1 MGLLDGG
8 KKELFGAIQ
17 AGGVSN
23 PISGAKAN
31 VSARMVKVRQVLA
44 IGGVEVGALDRADAA
59 LSRLDGFSG
68 SLTQDIGATLSKV
81 NSAATLMNE
90 YAGMIP
96 EGAAACLSSNKALA
110 VLGEAG
116 QQAIGKAESALNEGV
131 NKLTEWLGD
140 GWEALEESALVT
152 WVTDK
157 LAGTGSGFLG
167 GLIGG
172 ALALFDQAGEWIG
185 GLVDEGMAYL
195 EQMESTLR
203 DYVATLQLERF
214 MNHPCYQ
221 VVVDNVA
228 APSVRSALDKVEQIK
243 ALT

>member
-17 AGGVSN
+17 GGGVSN
-23 PISGAKAN
+23 PISGPKAAIN
-31 VSARMVKVRQVLA
+31 ERMSKVRQVLSIA
-44 IGGVEVGALDRADAA
+44 NVDIGALDRADAA

-81 NSAATLMNE
+81 NSASTLMNE

-96 EGAAACLSSNKALA
+96 DGAAACLNSNKALA

-116 QQAIGKAESALNEGV
+116 QQAIGRVEDALGAGMG
-131 NKLTEWLGD
+131 KLTEWLGN
-140 GWEALEESALVT
+140 GWEALTGSALVQ
-152 WVTDK
+152 WVTEK
-157 LAGTGSGFLG
+157 LAGTGSGFLSD
-167 GLIGG
+167 LVGG
-172 ALALFDQAGEWIG
+172 ALALFDQASEWVG
-185 GLVDEGMAYL
+185 NLVDEGMAYL
-195 EQMESTLR
+195 ANMESTLR

-221 VVVDNVA
+221 AVIDNVA
-228 APSVRSALDKVEQIK
+228 APSVRGALDRVEQLK
-243 ALT
+243 AVT